1 MSSQPALIV
10 YNDLLKLHN
19 GNRLL
24 DIKQLVINRSETLLL
39 TGANG
44 SGKTTLLKILAGLKA
59 PERCRVSCQQRTYSW
74 KKARLPKRLPAIYLH
89 QHPYL
94 FDASV
99 SDNIAYGL
107 RRAGYKRNRTR
118 QLTEE
123 ALAWSKLEHLA
134 DRNARQLSGG
144 ERQRIALAR
153 ARILNPRLLLLDEPT
168 SSMDQSAC
176 EQTFFLIR
184 NLRQEGV
191 SVVVTS
197 HQIQQLRLLA
207 DRHLILEN
215 GKLHDVESNSSR
227 VNPTPHTTGMIR
239 VVPARNQRNID
250 LHG

>member
-1 MSSQPALIV
+1 MSSQQALIV

-44 SGKTTLLKILAGLKA
+44 SGKTTLLKILAGLNA
-59 PERCRVSCQQRTYSW
+59 PEHCDVHYQQCRFSW
-74 KKARLPKRLPAIYLH
+74 KKARLPTRLPVIYLH

-107 RRAGYKRNRTR
+107 RRAGYKRSRTR

-144 ERQRIALAR
+144 ECQRIALAR
-153 ARILNPRLLLLDEPT
+153 ARILHPRLLLLDEPI

-239 VVPARNQRNID
+239 VVPAGNQRNID